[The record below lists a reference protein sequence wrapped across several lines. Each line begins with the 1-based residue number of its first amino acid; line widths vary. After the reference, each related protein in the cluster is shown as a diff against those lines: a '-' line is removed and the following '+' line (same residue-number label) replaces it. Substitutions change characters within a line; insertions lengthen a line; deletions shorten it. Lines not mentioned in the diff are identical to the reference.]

1 MTDAEV
7 KQMVDLMNRYRV
19 AVRGT
24 GPHVQNYQ
32 PRQMGLYRIRSD
44 LVIPDGTNRERTG
57 LSLEHMHYLGTRF
70 SAGFCPR
77 EGTRGHDIPVVVR
90 ENPPS
95 AQGREALE
103 RWRATTKLPG
113 YPPCTLEPGARE
125 FYCSLGNGHFSQA
138 LNLHRH
144 GVASIFPGGEVFG
157 HTDDENLRTALEY
170 GVPSLVLRGDMPWK
184 ERKFIS
190 LVLNKSQVQRW
201 DVSEDGEVFVMPDS
215 GEGLQTQFEAL
226 SKDLD
231 AEELSALVRT
241 KLGLDVPVSRSK
253 L

>member
-1 MTDAEV
+1 
-7 KQMVDLMNRYRV
+7 
-19 AVRGT
+19 
-24 GPHVQNYQ
+24 
-32 PRQMGLYRIRSD
+32 
-44 LVIPDGTNRERTG
+44 
-57 LSLEHMHYLGTRF
+57 
-70 SAGFCPR
+70 
-77 EGTRGHDIPVVVR
+77 
-90 ENPPS
+90 
-95 AQGREALE
+95 
-103 RWRATTKLPG
+103 
-113 YPPCTLEPGARE
+113 
-125 FYCSLGNGHFSQA
+125 
-138 LNLHRH
+138 
-144 GVASIFPGGEVFG
+144 
-157 HTDDENLRTALEY
+157 
-170 GVPSLVLRGDMPWK
+170 MPWK